1 MGDDQVYIMDV
12 YNAYIY
18 PGDKKAK
25 RKLLKW
31 VFYSMKLLDRDAK
44 ELLSLFFLLGCACV
58 FIFFVILIVLV

>member
-44 ELLSLFFLLGCACV
+44 ELLSFFLLGCACV
-58 FIFFVILIVLV
+58 FIFYVILIVLV

>member
-44 ELLSLFFLLGCACV
+44 ELLSFFFC
-58 FIFFVILIVLV
+58 

>member
-18 PGDKKAK
+18 PGDKKPK

-44 ELLSLFFLLGCACV
+44 ELLSFFFC
-58 FIFFVILIVLV
+58 